1 MRDIHLEEAILSEMR
16 DLPPHYQRILLDII
30 QNMKTGYSSIRKSH
44 DILELK
50 GCGKELW
57 NQIDAQEYIRR
68 LRNEWD

>member
-1 MRDIHLEEAILSEMR
+1 MGYTHLEKVILSEIR

-30 QNMKTGYSSIRKSH
+30 RCMKTGCSSIRKNR

-57 NQIDAQEYIRR
+57 NQTDAPKYIAR